1 MSTGVLGRQGPLRD
15 QDRVSPAEA
24 WQRSSRPRERRGLHS
39 QRLAAGAAA
48 PRSGLGRGVAPLAI
62 LLALVLGLLV
72 IVERQRV
79 ADPYLVEGALPPLE
93 TALDQRLREREAL
106 LAEQARLVE
115 ALAPTQEALRS
126 IESEVGYLAKEA
138 AQVRD
143 RLDAEARQ
151 SGALAERLAGVVDDR
166 DRLAAAVDRLLAS
179 QEALA
184 ARLEA
189 IETANAAAAGS
200 TSGDDGV
207 PSSEA
212 AEDVGDAAGTPQAAT
227 GGVGGVGG
235 EAGGAAAGA
244 GRFLTFGNG
253 PNTVGQ
259 GVEAYRA
266 GDYQLA
272 ARIWGSLAADGDRR
286 GQFYLGSLLFEG
298 RLGPPDRVMAYVWLD
313 RAAEAGYLPAIEMR
327 RRVRALMSD
336 EEFERAQAIQSN
348 S

>member
-1 MSTGVLGRQGPLRD
+1 MATGVLGRKDPLRD
-15 QDRVSPAEA
+15 QDPASPAEA
-24 WQRSSRPRERRGLHS
+24 WQRTSRPPERRARHG
-39 QRLAAGAAA
+39 QRLATDAAT
-48 PRSGLGRGVAPLAI
+48 PRSGLDRAVAPLAI

-79 ADPYLVEGALPPLE
+79 ADPHRVEGTLPPLE
-93 TALDQRLREREAL
+93 TAQGRRLPEREAL
-106 LAEQARLVE
+106 LAEQARLAE
-115 ALAPTQEALRS
+115 ALTPTQEALRS

-143 RLDAEARQ
+143 RLDAEARH
-151 SGALAERLAGVVDDR
+151 SGALAERLAGVVGDR
-166 DRLAAAVDRLLAS
+166 DRLAAAVERLLAS

-184 ARLEA
+184 ARLTA
-189 IETANAAAAGS
+189 IESANAAAAGGAPS
-200 TSGDDGV
+200 DDGV
-207 PSSEA
+207 PSSESA
-212 AEDVGDAAGTPQAAT
+212 DGAGGAAGTPQAAT
-227 GGVGGVGG
+227 GGLGG
-235 EAGGAAAGA
+235 EAGGGAAEA
-244 GRFLTFGNG
+244 GRFITFGNG
-253 PNTVGQ
+253 PNTVPQ

-327 RRVRALMSD
+327 RRVRSLMSD

>member
-1 MSTGVLGRQGPLRD
+1 MATGVLGRKDPLREHD
-15 QDRVSPAEA
+15 PAPPAEA
-24 WQRSSRPRERRGLHS
+24 WQRTSRPLERRARHG
-39 QRLAAGAAA
+39 QRLATGAATS
-48 PRSGLGRGVAPLAI
+48 RSGLDRAVAPLAI

-72 IVERQRV
+72 IVERQRE
-79 ADPYLVEGALPPLE
+79 ADPHRVEGALPPLE
-93 TALDQRLREREAL
+93 TAQDRRLQEREAL
-106 LAEQARLVE
+106 LAEQARLSQ
-115 ALAPTQEALRS
+115 ALAPTHEALRS

-138 AQVRD
+138 ANFRD
-143 RLDAEARQ
+143 RLDSEARQ
-151 SGALAERLAGVVDDR
+151 SGALAERLAGVAGDR

-184 ARLEA
+184 ARLTA
-189 IETANAAAAGS
+189 IETANAAAP
-200 TSGDDGV
+200 GDDGV
-207 PSSEA
+207 PSSES
-212 AEDVGDAAGTPQAAT
+212 AEDVGGAAGTPQAAT
-227 GGVGGVGG
+227 GGLGG
-235 EAGGAAAGA
+235 EAGGRAAEA
-244 GRFLTFGNG
+244 GRFITFGNG
-253 PNTVGQ
+253 PNTVPQ
-259 GVEAYRA
+259 GVQAYRA

-272 ARIWGSLAADGDRR
+272 ARIWRSLAADGDMR

>member
-1 MSTGVLGRQGPLRD
+1 MMATGVLGRKDPLRD
-15 QDRVSPAEA
+15 QDPASAAEA
-24 WQRSSRPRERRGLHS
+24 WQRTSSSPERRGRHRK
-39 QRLAAGAAA
+39 RLATGAATS
-48 PRSGLGRGVAPLAI
+48 RSGLDRAVAPLAI

-79 ADPYLVEGALPPLE
+79 ADPHRVEGTLPPIE
-93 TALDQRLREREAL
+93 TAQDRRLREREAL
-106 LAEQARLVE
+106 LAEQARLAE

-151 SGALAERLAGVVDDR
+151 SGALAERLAGVVGDR
-166 DRLAAAVDRLLAS
+166 DRLAAAVERLLAS

-184 ARLEA
+184 ARLTA
-189 IETANAAAAGS
+189 IETANAAAAGEAP
-200 TSGDDGV
+200 GDDQML
-207 PSSEA
+207 PSSEPA
-212 AEDVGDAAGTPQAAT
+212 DGVGDAVGTPQAAT
-227 GGVGGVGG
+227 GGVGG
-235 EAGGAAAGA
+235 EAGGGA
-244 GRFLTFGNG
+244 GRFVTFGNG
-253 PNTVGQ
+253 PHTAADGVG
-259 GVEAYRA
+259 AYRA

-272 ARIWGSLAADGDRR
+272 ARIWRPLAADGDRR
-286 GQFYLGSLLFEG
+286 SQFYLGSLLFEG
-298 RLGPPDRVMAYVWLD
+298 RLGPSDRVMAYVWLD